1 MSYNIPLPVN
11 ESRWQYQTA
20 SGGGLTVVMVAGSGG
35 SIILRSP
42 QGEDVSYRYGGVGVG
57 GGFGARLPRFG
68 KINIQIKGK
77 GVSAAGAAE
86 ALPSTG
92 KVFVSDAL
100 VNRDLT
106 SDDITGPCMYTE
118 VGGGPVVRWFGH
130 GLVVRA
136 RSQVAGFV
144 GGPELQSGNFA
155 HRFGHGQP
163 ATGALGQ
170 GGGGHGGC
178 ERWFAGRWRCGD
190 LHRLSVLT
198 RCGGELAPTL
208 IAPI

>member
-11 ESRWQYQTA
+11 KSGWEYKTA
-20 SGGGLTVVMVAGSGG
+20 SGGGLTVVAVAGSGG

-42 QGEDVSYRYGGVGVG
+42 QGELVSYRYGGVGVG
-57 GGFGARLPRFG
+57 VGFGARLPRFG

-118 VGGGPVVRWFGH
+118 VGGGLLFGGSATALLL
-130 GLVVRA
+130 GLDPKLLALSVALSSNPATSLIASATVSRQLA
-136 RSQVAGFV
+136 RSAKGAVVMAGV
-144 GGPELQSGNFA
+144 NAGLQA
-155 HRFGHGQP
+155 
-163 ATGALGQ
+163 
-170 GGGGHGGC
+170 GGGAAIYIGYL
-178 ERWFAGRWRCGD
+178 F
-190 LHRLSVLT
+190 
-198 RCGGELAPTL
+198 
-208 IAPI
+208 

>member
-1 MSYNIPLPVN
+1 MSYNIPIPVN

-57 GGFGARLPRFG
+57 AGFGARLPRFG

-77 GVSAAGAAE
+77 SVGAAGAAE
-86 ALPSTG
+86 AFPSTG

-100 VNRDLT
+100 VERDLT

-118 VGGGPVVRWFGH
+118 VGA
-130 GLVVRA
+130 GLVVGGSA
-136 RSQVAGFV
+136 TALLFGLDPKLLALSVALSSSPV
-144 GGPELQSGNFA
+144 TSMAATIVNRQLVQSA
-155 HRFGHGQP
+155 K
-163 ATGALGQ
+163 GALVMAGMNAGLQ
-170 GGGGHGGC
+170 AGGGAAIYIGYL
-178 ERWFAGRWRCGD
+178 F
-190 LHRLSVLT
+190 
-198 RCGGELAPTL
+198 
-208 IAPI
+208 

>member
-1 MSYNIPLPVN
+1 MSYNIPIPVN

-57 GGFGARLPRFG
+57 AGFGARLPRFG

-77 GVSAAGAAE
+77 SVGGAGAAE
-86 ALPSTG
+86 AFPSTG

-100 VNRDLT
+100 VSRDLT

-118 VGGGPVVRWFGH
+118 VGVGLGIGGSATALLFG
-130 GLVVRA
+130 LDPKLLA
-136 RSQVAGFV
+136 LSMA
-144 GGPELQSGNFA
+144 LSSN
-155 HRFGHGQP
+155 P
-163 ATGALGQ
+163 ATSLIASTLVNQRLAKSAKGAVVMAGMNAGLQ
-170 GGGGHGGC
+170 AGGGVAVYIGYL
-178 ERWFAGRWRCGD
+178 F
-190 LHRLSVLT
+190 
-198 RCGGELAPTL
+198 
-208 IAPI
+208 